1 MSTVTSKNDWRARLA
16 AARQAVP
23 GPVRAA
29 EAAALTT
36 AAVAWAAALDGPV
49 AAYVPVGAEPGSP
62 AMVDAL
68 RASGVR
74 VLLPVVTGAAPLDWA
89 EYTGPDSLSPA
100 RFGLLEPNGPRLGVA
115 ALAEVAGLLVPA
127 LAVDRAGTRLG
138 RGAGHYDR
146 SLPQVRAGVPVVAVV
161 RDEELVAALPAE
173 PHDVRMTGALTPD
186 GGLVVLPERV

>member
-1 MSTVTSKNDWRARLA
+1 MSTVTSKNDWRARLV
-16 AARQAVP
+16 AARRAVP

-100 RFGLLEPNGPRLGVA
+100 RFGLLEPNGPRLGEA
-115 ALAEVAGLLVPA
+115 ALTEVAGLLVPA

-146 SLPQVRAGVPVVAVV
+146 SLPLVRAGVPVVAVV

-173 PHDVRMTGALTPD
+173 PHDVRMTGALTPG